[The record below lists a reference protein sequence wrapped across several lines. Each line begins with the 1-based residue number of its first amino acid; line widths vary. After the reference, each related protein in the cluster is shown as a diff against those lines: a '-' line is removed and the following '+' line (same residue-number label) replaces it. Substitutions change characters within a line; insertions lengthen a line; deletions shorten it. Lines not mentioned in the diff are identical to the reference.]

1 MKFIDLLKAVEKA
14 GIQYLVVGGMA
25 VNFHGIIRPTKD
37 IDFIVYLET
46 NNLLK
51 FCKLM
56 TDLGYRP
63 KAPVKA
69 EDFADP
75 EKRRDWIKNKNMI
88 VFCFYHQD
96 DLMNVIDV
104 FVEHPLPFEEIYARR
119 TLVPLGEVNISV
131 IGIPDLIKLK
141 EKAGRMQDLADI
153 RALRQVLEIQAEN
166 EK

>member
-63 KAPVKA
+63 KVPVKA

-75 EKRRDWIKNKNMI
+75 EKRRDWIENKNMI

-119 TLVPLGEVNISV
+119 TLVPLGEVDISV